1 MFDFVNVTYSGLLS
15 VVVAIIGLSC
25 PLIIGRIENIDK
37 HYSSTLLAKRFIT
50 ETAFVLFAVCMVINI
65 LVATLFPFVLDC
77 SEYARIWIAVQS
89 ILVFLLIVSLLLLFY
104 YMLIYTSPKK
114 LSEHIISHYNKV
126 KKKEAKKLGW
136 KPILMNLHQVT
147 DKGVIGGDIYR
158 NKDGKLPSVDGR
170 IWYEA
175 DINYTGGIRNSS
187 RILYSNDGLVFV
199 TYDHYF
205 TFNQIC

>member
-1 MFDFVNVTYSGLLS
+1 
-15 VVVAIIGLSC
+15 
-25 PLIIGRIENIDK
+25 
-37 HYSSTLLAKRFIT
+37 
-50 ETAFVLFAVCMVINI
+50 
-65 LVATLFPFVLDC
+65 
-77 SEYARIWIAVQS
+77 
-89 ILVFLLIVSLLLLFY
+89 
-104 YMLIYTSPKK
+104 
-114 LSEHIISHYNKV
+114 
-126 KKKEAKKLGW
+126 
-136 KPILMNLHQVT
+136 MNLHQVT

-158 NKDGKLPSVDGR
+158 NKDGR